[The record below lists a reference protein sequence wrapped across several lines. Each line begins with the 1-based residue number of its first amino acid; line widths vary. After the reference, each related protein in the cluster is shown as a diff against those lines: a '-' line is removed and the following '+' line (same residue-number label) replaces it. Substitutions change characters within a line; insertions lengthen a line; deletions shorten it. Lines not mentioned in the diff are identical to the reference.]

1 MLHNDTETF
10 EQLILRTS
18 EYLDIK
24 PEIIEKDYFVTVFL
38 GKLVSKV
45 PEIVFKGG
53 TSLSNF
59 VMKSSS
65 FWTCILTIK
74 LYWKRRHIGTSAKK
88 NHAYESS
95 LYRVQI
101 LIILYSNAPYIANP
115 NKNLSQSCLT
125 MGMAAAGEWLS
136 FTISEKEWTTI
147 NCPLFVSYEFDFQ
160 SLSKCSCKSLQRFD

>member
-1 MLHNDTETF
+1 MGAGF
-10 EQLILRTS
+10 S
-18 EYLDIK
+18 
-24 PEIIEKDYFVTVFL
+24 F
-38 GKLVSKV
+38 
-45 PEIVFKGG
+45 
-53 TSLSNF
+53 F

-101 LIILYSNAPYIANP
+101 LIILYSNAPYIAIA
-115 NKNLSQSCLT
+115 NKNMSQSCLT

-136 FTISEKEWTTI
+136 VTVSEKRADNHQLSALSLI
-147 NCPLFVSYEFDFQ
+147 QIRFSKSFQ
-160 SLSKCSCKSLQRFD
+160 VQLQVAVAF

>member
-1 MLHNDTETF
+1 MGAGF
-10 EQLILRTS
+10 S
-18 EYLDIK
+18 
-24 PEIIEKDYFVTVFL
+24 F
-38 GKLVSKV
+38 
-45 PEIVFKGG
+45 
-53 TSLSNF
+53 F

-101 LIILYSNAPYIANP
+101 LIILYSNAPYIAIA
-115 NKNLSQSCLT
+115 NKNMSQSCLT

-136 FTISEKEWTTI
+136 VTVSEKRADNHQMSALSLI
-147 NCPLFVSYEFDFQ
+147 QIRFSKSFQ
-160 SLSKCSCKSLQRFD
+160 VQLQVAAAF

>member
-24 PEIIEKDYFVTVFL
+24 LEIIEKDYFVTVFL

-88 NHAYESS
+88 NHAYESP

-101 LIILYSNAPYIANP
+101 LIIYIAIA
-115 NKNLSQSCLT
+115 NKNMSQSCLT

-136 FTISEKEWTTI
+136 VT
-147 NCPLFVSYEFDFQ
+147 VS
-160 SLSKCSCKSLQRFD
+160 

>member
-24 PEIIEKDYFVTVFL
+24 LEIIEKDYFVTVFL

-88 NHAYESS
+88 NHTYESP

-101 LIILYSNAPYIANP
+101 LIILYSNAPYIAIA
-115 NKNLSQSCLT
+115 NKNMSQSCVT
-125 MGMAAAGEWLS
+125 MGMAAAGEWMS
-136 FTISEKEWTTI
+136 FTMSEKRADNHQLSALSLI
-147 NCPLFVSYEFDFQ
+147 QIQFSKSFQ
-160 SLSKCSCKSLQRFD
+160 VQLQVAATF